1 MANRI
6 LKKPVALRDLID
18 ENGHAVIPEGTAEII
33 EMAFESCSCEP
44 LMKERFPVESPD
56 DWINGLF

>member
-44 LMKERFPVESPD
+44 LMKERFPV
-56 DWINGLF
+56 